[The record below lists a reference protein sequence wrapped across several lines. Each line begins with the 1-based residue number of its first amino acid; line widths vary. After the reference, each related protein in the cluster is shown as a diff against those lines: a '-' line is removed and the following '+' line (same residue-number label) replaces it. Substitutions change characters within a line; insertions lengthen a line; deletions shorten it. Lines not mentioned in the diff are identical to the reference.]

1 MKCPKCSNA
10 DTKVIDSRVVEN
22 GQAIRR
28 RRECE
33 YCETRF
39 TTFERR
45 GSTDLTV
52 VKKDGNKE
60 LYDRMKIKKALLLA
74 YAKREVSNDH
84 IEEMINQ
91 LEAQRSSQW
100 SEITSSQIGK
110 DIVLMLKENDPVA
123 YVRFASV
130 YLSFNTLEDFESIV
144 K

>member
-91 LEAQRSSQW
+91 LEAQRSSQ
-100 SEITSSQIGK
+100 
-110 DIVLMLKENDPVA
+110 
-123 YVRFASV
+123 
-130 YLSFNTLEDFESIV
+130 
-144 K
+144 